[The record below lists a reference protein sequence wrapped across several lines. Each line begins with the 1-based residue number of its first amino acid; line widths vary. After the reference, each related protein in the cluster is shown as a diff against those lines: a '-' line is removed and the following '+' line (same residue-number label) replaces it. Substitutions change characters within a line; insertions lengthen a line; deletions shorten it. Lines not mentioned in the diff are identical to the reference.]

1 MNQQERD
8 DLRAHWNSW
17 RQHRT
22 HFADCYKWHPECAV
36 IQVLDEWQK
45 RNELITQLTKKHVPL
60 DQNQGAIGAV
70 TYCVGCKT
78 PGGLLN
84 TLWPCDVV
92 KLIEASK

>member
-1 MNQQERD
+1 MGKFTFEEEHRIITESINRRIAQQK
-8 DLRAHWNSW
+8 LL
-17 RQHRT
+17 
-22 HFADCYKWHPECAV
+22 K
-36 IQVLDEWQK
+36 
-45 RNELITQLTKKHVPL
+45 ELAEKHVPL

-92 KLIEASK
+92 KLVEASK

>member
-1 MNQQERD
+1 MAE
-8 DLRAHWNSW
+8 
-17 RQHRT
+17 
-22 HFADCYKWHPECAV
+22 
-36 IQVLDEWQK
+36 
-45 RNELITQLTKKHVPL
+45 KHVPL

>member
-1 MNQQERD
+1 MGKMSFEEEDNVIWASIRRRQAQQKLLKEM
-8 DLRAHWNSW
+8 A
-17 RQHRT
+17 
-22 HFADCYKWHPECAV
+22 E
-36 IQVLDEWQK
+36 
-45 RNELITQLTKKHVPL
+45 KHVPL

-92 KLIEASK
+92 KLVQASK

>member
-1 MNQQERD
+1 MGKMSFEEEHRVIT
-8 DLRAHWNSW
+8 NSIN
-17 RQHRT
+17 RRY
-22 HFADCYKWHPECAV
+22 AKEA
-36 IQVLDEWQK
+36 LLKEMA
-45 RNELITQLTKKHVPL
+45 EKHVPL

-92 KLIEASK
+92 KLVEASK

>member
-1 MNQQERD
+1 MNKMSFEEE
-8 DLRAHWNSW
+8 
-17 RQHRT
+17 HRIIT
-22 HFADCYKWHPECAV
+22 DS
-36 IQVLDEWQK
+36 INRRQK
-45 RNELITQLTKKHVPL
+45 RNELITQLTEKHQPL
-60 DQNQGAIGAV
+60 DQHQGAIGAV

>member
-1 MNQQERD
+1 MGKMSFEEEHRVIT
-8 DLRAHWNSW
+8 NSIN
-17 RQHRT
+17 RRYAKET
-22 HFADCYKWHPECAV
+22 LLKEMA
-36 IQVLDEWQK
+36 
-45 RNELITQLTKKHVPL
+45 KKHVPL

>member
-1 MNQQERD
+1 MGKMSFEEAEHVIWTSVR
-8 DLRAHWNSW
+8 R
-17 RQHRT
+17 RQ
-22 HFADCYKWHPECAV
+22 AKE
-36 IQVLDEWQK
+36 K
-45 RNELITQLTKKHVPL
+45 LTKELAEKHVPL

-84 TLWPCDVV
+84 TLWPCDIV

>member
-1 MNQQERD
+1 MGKMSFEEEHRVIT
-8 DLRAHWNSW
+8 NSIN
-17 RQHRT
+17 RQI
-22 HFADCYKWHPECAV
+22 AKE
-36 IQVLDEWQK
+36 K
-45 RNELITQLTKKHVPL
+45 LTKELAEKHVPL

>member
-1 MNQQERD
+1 MGKFTFEEEHRIITTSINRRQAQQKLLKEM
-8 DLRAHWNSW
+8 A
-17 RQHRT
+17 
-22 HFADCYKWHPECAV
+22 E
-36 IQVLDEWQK
+36 
-45 RNELITQLTKKHVPL
+45 KHVPL

-92 KLIEASK
+92 KLVEASK